1 MTPQKGA
8 QMKYPTFL
16 LTLAILI
23 ATLTTTASAQT
34 AVQASMD
41 EYRKG
46 RAFLDAKDYPR
57 AIEHLSRSIAIKPSS
72 GAYMDLGIS
81 YSYAKKHENA
91 ILAFKE
97 VVRTVPNN
105 AEVHYWIGRTYINL
119 ATDKAAATGT
129 KDFSMLL
136 NAEAE
141 AREAIRLQPVYP
153 RAYYVLGQAFYVQ
166 GKLVEAVSALQQVL
180 RTNPEDQP
188 AMYFLA
194 LAYAKLGRKNE
205 AMQLYN
211 KLVLLDR
218 DFAADLLTRLNAIG
232 NTANNTQPNSTT
244 PAAPGSADYSLKEGH
259 KYRDAKNYAQ
269 AIASYKRAIA
279 LKPALHDA
287 HFNLGYCQYLLNQY
301 PLALTSFQQ
310 ALKLQPNDNSN
321 HYWVGVTNYQ
331 LKRYQPALASLQE
344 AVRLKPNDA
353 YSHHWIGEV
362 YAEGFKEYEKA
373 IPEYRESIRL
383 EPNYALSRNQLGLAY
398 SQTDEFEMAI
408 TAFQEAI
415 RIKPAEPLYYSNLG
429 FTYLDLGRREDA
441 VAVQRKLAT
450 LDQAKAQ
457 ELAKS
462 IEANFPAD
470 KDNVEFLSVLAV
482 VVRDRPDTSL
492 KIYRR
497 VLLLSKT
504 PGEKASAYS
513 GMGDA
518 YKAKNSEQKALAAY
532 QQALSLYQQLVR
544 LKPNEGYLLYGL
556 GHSFL
561 GLGQK
566 EQATRIYRRLQTV
579 APNFAKDLLAEINKT
594 K

>member
-1 MTPQKGA
+1 
-8 QMKYPTFL
+8 MKYPTFL

-46 RAFLDAKDYPR
+46 RAYLDAKDYPR

-72 GAYMDLGIS
+72 GAFMDLGIS

-105 AEVHYWIGRTYINL
+105 PEVHYWIGRTYINL
-119 ATDKAAATGT
+119 ATDKAAATRT
-129 KDFSMLL
+129 KDVSMLV
-136 NAEAE
+136 NAEVE

-153 RAYYVLGQAFYVQ
+153 RAYYVLGQALYLQ
-166 GKLVEAVSALQQVL
+166 GKHVEAVSAFQQVL
-180 RTNPEDQP
+180 RTNPEDQ
-188 AMYFLA
+188 ATMYFLA
-194 LAYAKLGRKNE
+194 LAYIKLGRKNE

-211 KLVLLDR
+211 KLVLLDK
-218 DFAADLLTRLNAIG
+218 DFAADLLARLNAIS
-232 NTANNTQPNSTT
+232 NTSSTSSTKPNTTA
-244 PAAPGSADYSLKEGH
+244 PAAPGSAEYYLNDGH
-259 KYRDAKNYAQ
+259 KYRDVKNYTQ
-269 AIASYKRAIA
+269 AVASYKRAIA

-287 HFNLGYCQYLLNQY
+287 HFNLGYCQYLLKQY
-301 PLALTSFQQ
+301 SPALTSFQQ
-310 ALKLQPNDNSN
+310 ALKLQPTDNSN
-321 HYWVGVTNYQ
+321 HYWVGVTYFQ
-331 LKRYQPALASLQE
+331 LKQYQPALASLQE
-344 AVRLKPNDA
+344 AARLKPDDA
-353 YSHHWIGEV
+353 YCHHWIGEV
-362 YAEGFKEYEKA
+362 YAEGFNEYEKA

-383 EPNYALSRNQLGLAY
+383 NPDYALPRNQLGLAY
-398 SQTDEFEMAI
+398 SQIDEPEMALA
-408 TAFQEAI
+408 AFQEAI

-429 FTYLDLGRREDA
+429 LTYIRLGRREDA
-441 VAVQRKLAT
+441 VAVQRKLST
-450 LDQAKAQ
+450 LDPVKAKALG
-457 ELAKS
+457 ES
-462 IEANFPAD
+462 IEATFPAD

-492 KIYRR
+492 TIYRR

-504 PGEKASAYS
+504 PDEKANAYS

-518 YKAKNSEQKALAAY
+518 YKAKNSEKKAMAAY
-532 QQALSLYQQLVR
+532 QQALSIYQQLVR

-556 GHSFL
+556 GYSFL

-566 EQATRIYRRLQTV
+566 EQATRVYRRLQTV
-579 APNFAKDLLAEINKT
+579 APNFAKDLLAEINAAK
-594 K
+594 